1 MSTLP
6 SIKLAKAVHRKQE
19 VVLLKF
25 AYNRHLIDTLK
36 QIEVSRWSQIKSCWY
51 IPLALFDLNVFLEIF
66 RGKARVDY
74 STLKTSVWEKLDEH
88 PKREKKA
95 PISRISIPPAY
106 IDLLDQKRYS
116 ESTKATY
123 SSYFLDFMLFF
134 KERDLANVKVEE
146 INAYLLDL
154 IRQRKISA
162 SQQNQRINAIKFYF
176 EKVLGREK
184 MYFDI
189 QRPKKQKQLPDV
201 LSKKEVKQI
210 ILNTNNLKHK
220 CLIVLIYS
228 CGLRRSEAINLKI
241 ADIDS
246 SRMLIKIRG
255 GKGHKDRYVQLAD
268 SLLKILRAYY
278 REYKPKIYI
287 FEGQNSEQYSSTS
300 ISNVIKNAA
309 KKAGIKKRV
318 FPHILRHSFATHH
331 LEQGTDLRYIQEWMG
346 HNSSKTTEIYT
357 HISEKDFKK
366 FNNPIDD
373 FDL

>member
-1 MSTLP
+1 
-6 SIKLAKAVHRKQE
+6 
-19 VVLLKF
+19 
-25 AYNRHLIDTLK
+25 
-36 QIEVSRWSQIKSCWY
+36 
-51 IPLALFDLNVFLEIF
+51 
-66 RGKARVDY
+66 
-74 STLKTSVWEKLDEH
+74 
-88 PKREKKA
+88 
-95 PISRISIPPAY
+95 
-106 IDLLDQKRYS
+106 
-116 ESTKATY
+116 
-123 SSYFLDFMLFF
+123 
-134 KERDLANVKVEE
+134 VKVEE

-346 HNSSKTTEIYT
+346 HNNSKTTEIYT